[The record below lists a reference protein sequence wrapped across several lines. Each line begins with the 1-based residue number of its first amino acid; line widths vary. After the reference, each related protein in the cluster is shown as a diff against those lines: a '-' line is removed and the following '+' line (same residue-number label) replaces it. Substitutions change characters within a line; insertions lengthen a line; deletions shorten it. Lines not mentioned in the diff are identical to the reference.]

1 MIVFNFSLTLLKTH
15 GNKEHQKPSLVVAQ
29 EQIVP
34 KIYDNKLEFKNV
46 EKLLEIKITIL
57 ETLPKSMLLFGNFGK
72 LISANVNDM

>member
-1 MIVFNFSLTLLKTH
+1 M
-15 GNKEHQKPSLVVAQ
+15 
-29 EQIVP
+29 P

-46 EKLLEIKITIL
+46 EKLLEIKITTL